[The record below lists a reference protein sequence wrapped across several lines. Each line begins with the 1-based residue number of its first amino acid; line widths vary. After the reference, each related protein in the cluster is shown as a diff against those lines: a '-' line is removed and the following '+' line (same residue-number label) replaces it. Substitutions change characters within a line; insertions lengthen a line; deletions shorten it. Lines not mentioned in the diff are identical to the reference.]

1 VLLRPRS
8 VGVRESAPPADNHGM
23 NISPTS
29 QSPAGEAQML
39 MLRKAMDSAQQN
51 VALLLQALP
60 EPSGSG
66 QRVDVRA

>member
-1 VLLRPRS
+1 MFRDPPRDADTR
-8 VGVRESAPPADNHGM
+8 GV

-29 QSPAGEAQML
+29 QNVAGEAQIL
-39 MLRKAMDSAQQN
+39 MLRKAMDAAQQN